1 MMHTFATALVVSVGF
16 TAHAAGQDQ
25 SSSEPAGN
33 FLTEP
38 GPQML
43 MSSGIGAILV
53 YGPDGEQVGD
63 VEDIV
68 LTFDGSIA
76 AVLVGVGGT
85 LGLAEK
91 PVAVAMEHVTIS
103 KGEEKNSY
111 RVDLDLDRAALDAA
125 PKFKPPEG

>member
-1 MMHTFATALVVSVGF
+1 
-16 TAHAAGQDQ
+16 
-25 SSSEPAGN
+25 
-33 FLTEP
+33 
-38 GPQML
+38 ML
-43 MSSGIGAILV
+43 MSSGVGAILV

-91 PVAVAMEHVTIS
+91 PVAVTMEHVTIS